1 MGLKTIIAD
10 DEVLARQKLRQLL
23 ADESDIEI
31 VGEGAT
37 AFEIIDLVQ
46 FTNPDLVFLD
56 IQLPGMDAFD
66 ILSALSSRAEPVQM
80 PSIVFTTAFDQY
92 AVRAFEINAADYLLK
107 PFTRERLKEAVQ
119 RVRAQMNGSHEN
131 GAVSSRATDN
141 SRYAARIVFK
151 SKGRILF
158 LPVTDIRWVAAEENY
173 IRIRTERESHLL
185 RETMAH
191 FESRLDPASFIRVHR
206 STIVNL
212 QYVKEIRTD
221 TQEGEAFV
229 LMCDGQKLPLSR
241 GYRSRIAQLMAR

>member
-1 MGLKTIIAD
+1 MTLKTIIAD

-37 AFEIIDLVQ
+37 AFETIDLVQ

-66 ILSALSSRAEPVQM
+66 ILAALSNGAETAQLPN
-80 PSIVFTTAFDQY
+80 IIFTTAFDQY
-92 AVRAFEINAADYLLK
+92 AVRAFEINAVDYLLK

-119 RVRAQMNGSHEN
+119 RARVAVSQEN
-131 GAVSSRATDN
+131 GAGTSRAADAPRYT
-141 SRYAARIVFK
+141 SRVVFK

-173 IRIRTERESHLL
+173 VRICTERESHLL

-191 FESRLDPASFIRVHR
+191 FEGRLDPASFIRVHR

-221 TQEGEAFV
+221 TQEGEPFV
-229 LMCDGQKLPLSR
+229 LMRDGQKLPLSR
-241 GYRSRIAQLMAR
+241 GYRARITQLMAR